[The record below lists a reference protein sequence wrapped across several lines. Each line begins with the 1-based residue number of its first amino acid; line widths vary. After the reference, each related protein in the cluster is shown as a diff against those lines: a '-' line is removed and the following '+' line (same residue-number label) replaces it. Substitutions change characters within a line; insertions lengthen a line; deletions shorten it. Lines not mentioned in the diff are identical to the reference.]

1 MTAKELFAF
10 SLEARREAIDVG
22 EVVISLRD
30 VHGIAK
36 TMMRYVIPPVL
47 FVALVLGLM
56 ER

>member
-1 MTAKELFAF
+1 MFYLYAN
-10 SLEARREAIDVG
+10 
-22 EVVISLRD
+22 
-30 VHGIAK
+30 